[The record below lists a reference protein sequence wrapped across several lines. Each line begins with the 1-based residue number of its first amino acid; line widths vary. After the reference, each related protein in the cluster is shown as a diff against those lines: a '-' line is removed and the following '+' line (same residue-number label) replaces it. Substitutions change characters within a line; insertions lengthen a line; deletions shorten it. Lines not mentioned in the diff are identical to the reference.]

1 MPSWSQPACPPE
13 RVVAVPLVLR
23 RVHADD
29 AGAIAVAVSAS
40 LEHLRPWMP
49 WATPEA
55 ADLRSQLVRVAEADE
70 LWESG
75 TGFIYVMIARD
86 TGPPG
91 PDAPGMV
98 KDPDGEFVGTIGL
111 HRRLADDVVEIGY
124 WTMAGKTRRGY
135 ATAAAQAMTQVAV
148 ALPGARRVE
157 IHCDEANTASA
168 GVPRKLGYRLDHVEN
183 HEKEAPGEQGR
194 RMIWVWD
201 PPEGPRP
208 GDEGTGP
215 GPLGGFQGGRSSRP
229 AGPRATGSPEG
240 HVARGGAR

>member
-1 MPSWSQPACPPE
+1 VSTPSSSRPLRPPE
-13 RVVAVPLVLR
+13 RVAAGPLVLR

-29 AGAIAVAVSAS
+29 AGAIAVAVGAS

-49 WATPEA
+49 WATPDA

-91 PDAPGMV
+91 PGAGLV
-98 KDPDGEFVGTIGL
+98 RDPDGEFVGTIGL
-111 HRRLADDVVEIGY
+111 HRRLADDAVEIGY
-124 WTMAGKTRRGY
+124 WTVAARTRRGY
-135 ATAAAQAMTQVAV
+135 ATAAAQAMTQVAL
-148 ALPGARRVE
+148 ALPGTRRVE

-168 GVPRKLGYRLDHVEN
+168 GVPRKLGYRLDRVEK
-183 HEKEAPGEQGR
+183 HDKEAPGERGR

-201 PPEGPRP
+201 PAEGPR
-208 GDEGTGP
+208 
-215 GPLGGFQGGRSSRP
+215 
-229 AGPRATGSPEG
+229 AAGSPDG
-240 HVARGGAR
+240 RVARGGAR